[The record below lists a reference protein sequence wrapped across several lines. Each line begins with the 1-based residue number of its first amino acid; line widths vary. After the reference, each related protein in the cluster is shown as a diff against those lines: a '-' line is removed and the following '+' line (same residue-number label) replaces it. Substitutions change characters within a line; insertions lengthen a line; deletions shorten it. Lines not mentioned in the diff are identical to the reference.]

1 MPTRLGRNIEWRT
14 WMVTRFLLVGC
25 LCVAQF
31 FFPSEVHAD
40 GASPELISSEQI
52 KIGCRINFKK
62 EIYENSNDPLSNP
75 PFSLDLEWACDG
87 KPPIIVDRYD
97 VEGSSPEIVT
107 VIFRKKRYI
116 VILVKW
122 TTSSVASNF
131 EGDFYK
137 CYVYRF
143 VPGTTGQP
151 FVRESEIMKKLG
163 SGWDGSKDGQP
174 VSFPLKD
181 SASIRKLLT
190 RLGY

>member
-1 MPTRLGRNIEWRT
+1 M
-14 WMVTRFLLVGC
+14 
-25 LCVAQF
+25 
-31 FFPSEVHAD
+31 
-40 GASPELISSEQI
+40 
-52 KIGCRINFKK
+52 
-62 EIYENSNDPLSNP
+62 
-75 PFSLDLEWACDG
+75 
-87 KPPIIVDRYD
+87 
-97 VEGSSPEIVT
+97 T